1 MSEENKESRINI
13 EDLPHAE
20 RELSPAEAKD
30 VKGGVIMANTEGD
43 FHIVSKP
50 PVATGDV
57 NGDNLTGANTS
68 QGPGT
73 LKGK

>member
-1 MSEENKESRINI
+1 MSEVNKESRINI
-13 EDLPHAE
+13 EDLPQAE
-20 RELSPAEAKD
+20 RELSPEEAKD

-68 QGPGT
+68 QGPVT

>member
-13 EDLPHAE
+13 GDLPPAE
-20 RELSPAEAKD
+20 QELTAEEAKD

-68 QGPGT
+68 SGNIGV
-73 LKGK
+73 KGK